1 MLLWLR
7 SRHGADLVAGWSF
20 AWAKLRRAFAVPR
33 LPEPPLRVLLSGS
46 TAVGGTTALSDT
58 SPRWRADLRRTQ
70 IHDSPPAALNAGFA
84 PHCCRSDARGLT
96 SQIDPKLPYTKASTN
111 GGAGVGLRTF
121 VRPCLIP
128 HSGANGS
135 GLNASV
141 CTEKLLSVFGPKVV
155 VMAHPRHR
163 DRRPSESGRCEG
175 YCCAHQ
181 RRTVRHHIA

>member
-1 MLLWLR
+1 MGKAAAGIRGTPTTRTAAAR
-7 SRHGADLVAGWSF
+7 S
-20 AWAKLRRAFAVPR
+20 
-33 LPEPPLRVLLSGS
+33 PLRIDCGWWDNRSERYLAPL
-46 TAVGGTTALSDT
+46 A
-58 SPRWRADLRRTQ
+58 PDLRRTR
-70 IHDSPPAALNAGFA
+70 IHDSAVRPPAALNAGFA

-96 SQIDPKLPYTKASTN
+96 SQIDPKLPYTTASTN

-135 GLNASV
+135 GVNASV